1 MSRTLPPTSSRA
13 LPGAFHAP
21 ARAHIPLW
29 QRLRTMAA
37 LARQRRDLARLD
49 DHLRRDI
56 GLDEPEIEVEISRP
70 VWDIPSWW
78 R

>member
-1 MSRTLPPTSSRA
+1 
-13 LPGAFHAP
+13 
-21 ARAHIPLW
+21 
-29 QRLRTMAA
+29 MAA

-56 GLDEPEIEVEISRP
+56 GLDEAEFEVEISRP